1 MIEEEIERV
10 AGAEQESTLP
20 ISDGADQQA
29 GTGRIK
35 RICLISLANIQ
46 MARRIQATREDH

>member
-10 AGAEQESTLP
+10 AGVEQGSALP
-20 ISDGADQQA
+20 VGDGVDQQA

-35 RICLISLANIQ
+35 RSCLISLANIQ